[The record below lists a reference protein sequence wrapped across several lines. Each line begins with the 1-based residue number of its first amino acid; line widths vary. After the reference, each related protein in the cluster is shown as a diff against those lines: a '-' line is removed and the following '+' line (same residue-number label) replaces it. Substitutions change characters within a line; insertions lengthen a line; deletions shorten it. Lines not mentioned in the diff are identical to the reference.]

1 MKYKLK
7 WARAAKADLKGIKAH
22 IAQDAPRVAESYVRR
37 IRERCL
43 RLALLPFAA
52 PMVEEFQNE
61 SIRETYFGSDRIIYE
76 IERDMV
82 IILRVFHGAR
92 LLTDQ
97 AFDDLAD

>member
-43 RLALLPFAA
+43 KLALLPFAA
-52 PMVEEFQNE
+52 PIVEEFQDEN
-61 SIRETYFGSDRIIYE
+61 IRETYFGSYRIIYE
-76 IERDMV
+76 VERDV
-82 IILRVFHGAR
+82 VVVLRVFHGAR
-92 LLTDQ
+92 LLTDD
-97 AFDDLAD
+97 AFDE